1 MSRTPLDDCFDQCE
15 RLTKRTAGNFYYS
28 FLGLPTPQYRAMCAL
43 YAFMRVTDDWG
54 DEADRTIAQRI
65 AALETWKRSLKEVL
79 HPEWTLSPHHGL
91 VQRPASHRD
100 KLGGVEGDSS
110 LEMTNWSDEAR
121 MVLPAMRDVAI
132 RFAIPHEHLFAVI
145 DGVRS
150 DLGGASE
157 QASRTGT
164 LARRDLND
172 AHDLSDGQ
180 ECPSY
185 VVEPTCRFQTF
196 EELNKYC
203 YLVAGA
209 VGLCCIHIWGF
220 HGDEAV
226 RRAIDC
232 GTAFQLTNILRDVGE
247 DADAG
252 RIYLPA
258 EDLARFGV
266 TIEDLMAH
274 RYEDRFRSLMAYEV
288 ERTKSFYA
296 SAEHLLTNLEPL
308 GQPIMK
314 AMLQLYGGLLREIE
328 RCKFD
333 IFSRHV
339 SLPRWRK
346 LWIAADALIHQKLR
360 RT

>member
-1 MSRTPLDDCFDQCE
+1 MSRTPLDDCFDHCE

-28 FLGLPTPQYRAMCAL
+28 FLGLPAPQYRAMCAL

-54 DEADRTIAQRI
+54 DETKHDIAQRR
-65 AALETWKRSLKEVL
+65 AALEAWQRSLVDAL
-79 HPEWTLSPHHGL
+79 RPEWTLDKMTDWSE
-91 VQRPASHRD
+91 PAR
-100 KLGGVEGDSS
+100 L
-110 LEMTNWSDEAR
+110 
-121 MVLPAMRDVAI
+121 VLPAMRDVAI
-132 RFAIPHEHLFAVI
+132 HFEIPHEHLFAVI

-150 DLGGASE
+150 DLAIGADSSE
-157 QASRTGT
+157 PA
-164 LARRDLND
+164 
-172 AHDLSDGQ
+172 
-180 ECPSY
+180 
-185 VVEPTCRFQTF
+185 CRFQTF
-196 EELNKYC
+196 EQLHEYC

-220 HGDEAV
+220 HGDEAI

-266 TIEDLMAH
+266 TIESLKAH
-274 RYEDRFRSLMAYEV
+274 RYDGAFRALMAFES
-288 ERTKSFYA
+288 ERTKTYYA
-296 SAEHLLTNLEPL
+296 SAEQLLPNLEPL

-314 AMLQLYGGLLREIE
+314 AMLQLYGGLLHEIE
-328 RCKFD
+328 RHQFD
-333 IFSRHV
+333 VFSRHV

-346 LWIAADALIHQKLR
+346 LWIAADALIHQKLHGR
-360 RT
+360 R

>member
-1 MSRTPLDDCFDQCE
+1 MSRTPLDDCFDHCE

-28 FLGLPTPQYRAMCAL
+28 FLGLPLPQYRAMCAL

-54 DEADRTIAQRI
+54 DEADQTIAQRI
-65 AALETWKRSLKEVL
+65 ASLESWQRSLSDAL
-79 HPEWTLSPHHGL
+79 RPEWTP
-91 VQRPASHRD
+91 
-100 KLGGVEGDSS
+100 
-110 LEMTNWSDEAR
+110 LEMTGWSDEAR

-150 DLGGASE
+150 DLGE
-157 QASRTGT
+157 IPDLVRRTGT
-164 LARRDLND
+164 LARRESSGGRV
-172 AHDLSDGQ
+172 AGGGQESGDGQ

-185 VVEPTCRFQTF
+185 SAELTCRFLTF
-196 EELNKYC
+196 DELNQYC

-220 HGDEAV
+220 HGDESV

-258 EDLARFGV
+258 EDLTQFGV
-266 TIEDLMAH
+266 TIENLQAH
-274 RYEDRFRSLMAYEV
+274 RNDERFRSLMAFEV
-288 ERTKSFYA
+288 ERAKTYYA
-296 SAEHLLTNLEPL
+296 SAKQLLTNLEPL
-308 GQPIMK
+308 GQPIMN
-314 AMLQLYGGLLREIE
+314 AMLQLYGGLLHEIE
-328 RCKFD
+328 RRKFD
-333 IFSRHV
+333 VFSRHV

-346 LWIAADALIHQKLR
+346 IWIAADAIIHQKLR
-360 RT
+360 RH

>member
-1 MSRTPLDDCFDQCE
+1 MSRTPLDDCFDKCE
-15 RLTKRTAGNFYYS
+15 QLTKRTAGNFYYS

-54 DEADRTIAQRI
+54 DDPSQSLAQRI
-65 AALETWKRSLKEVL
+65 EALETWRRSLIEVL
-79 HPEWTLSPHHGL
+79 RPDWSP
-91 VQRPASHRD
+91 
-100 KLGGVEGDSS
+100 
-110 LEMTNWSDEAR
+110 LETSGWSEEAR

-150 DLGGASE
+150 DLGDVPK
-157 QASRTGT
+157 QLRRTGT
-164 LARRDLND
+164 PARRDSND
-172 AHDLSDGQ
+172 GEDRDSSDTQPMIDGQ

-185 VVEPTCRFQTF
+185 LAEPTCRFQTF

-220 HGDEAV
+220 HGDDAV
-226 RRAIDC
+226 QRAIDC

-247 DADAG
+247 DADEG

-266 TIEDLMAH
+266 TIEDLQAH
-274 RYEDRFRSLMAYEV
+274 RCDDRFRSLMAFEA
-288 ERTKSFYA
+288 ERAKTFYA
-296 SAEHLLTNLEPL
+296 SAEQLLTNLEPL

-314 AMLQLYGGLLREIE
+314 AMLQLYGGLLHEIE
-328 RCKFD
+328 RSKFD
-333 IFSRHV
+333 VFSRRV

-360 RT
+360 RS

>member
-1 MSRTPLDDCFDQCE
+1 MSRTPLDDCFDHCE

-28 FLGLPTPQYRAMCAL
+28 FLGLPLPQYRAMCAL

-54 DEADRTIAQRI
+54 DEADQTIPQRI
-65 AALETWKRSLKEVL
+65 ASLESWQRSLSEAL
-79 HPEWTLSPHHGL
+79 QPEWTP
-91 VQRPASHRD
+91 
-100 KLGGVEGDSS
+100 
-110 LEMTNWSDEAR
+110 LEMTGWSEEAR
-121 MVLPAMRDVAI
+121 TVLPAMRDVAF

-150 DLGGASE
+150 DLGE
-157 QASRTGT
+157 IPDLVRRTE
-164 LARRDLND
+164 L
-172 AHDLSDGQ
+172 
-180 ECPSY
+180 
-185 VVEPTCRFQTF
+185 TCRFLTF
-196 EELNKYC
+196 DELNQYC

-220 HGDEAV
+220 HGDESV

-258 EDLARFGV
+258 EDLTQFGV
-266 TIEDLMAH
+266 TIENLQAH
-274 RYEDRFRSLMAYEV
+274 RNDERFRSLMAFEV
-288 ERTKSFYA
+288 ERAKTYYA
-296 SAEHLLTNLEPL
+296 SAKQLLTNLEPL

-314 AMLQLYGGLLREIE
+314 AMLQLYGGLLHEIE
-328 RCKFD
+328 RRKFD
-333 IFSRHV
+333 VFSRHV

-346 LWIAADALIHQKLR
+346 IWIAADAIIHQKLR
-360 RT
+360 RH